1 MHYSG
6 YQIESVLRRLRRLH
20 GLLWRRNGAPPSADD
35 EVSLTERAQ
44 VLSHSAA
51 VSAAR
56 PPPEHRIGVDRV
68 ADGTRFHHAVERE
81 LERRAGSFMQP
92 PLSHAAG
99 PWRFPRAKQPPPRE

>member
-1 MHYSG
+1 MQYSG

-51 VSAAR
+51 ASAAR
-56 PPPEHRIGVDRV
+56 PPPEHRIEVDRV
-68 ADGTRFHHAVERE
+68 TDATRFHRAVEWE

-92 PLSHAAG
+92 PLAPPTGAE
-99 PWRFPRAKQPPPRE
+99 RIPRAKQPPPRE